1 LKVIKKNHV
10 YINNSQEAYLKEKF
24 LQKQKKEEEE
34 EAEIRNHNFK
44 DLIHGIVYLIIS
56 FLLIIW
62 GIYKIEECYTLLVP
76 LWFISTGC
84 VFFYVCL
91 IVIIRIIL
99 TKSNCLPQQT
109 RLDIFSNI
117 LRLQLSS
124 QFRFSLTIIVITSM
138 IGLTVVL
145 SILLSLNLNDFKDC
159 YGKSFIILIFLLT
172 FMSFNAAL
180 LCFI

>member
-1 LKVIKKNHV
+1 VIKKNHV

-24 LQKQKKEEEE
+24 LHKQKEEEE
-34 EAEIRNHNFK
+34 EITNHNFK

-56 FLLIIW
+56 FILIIW

-99 TKSNCLPQQT
+99 IKSNCLPQQT

-124 QFRFSLTIIVITSM
+124 RFRFSLTIIVITSM
-138 IGLTVVL
+138 IGLTIVL
-145 SILLSLNLNDFKDC
+145 SVLLSLNSNDFKDC
-159 YGKSFIILIFLLT
+159 YAKSFIILIFFLT
-172 FMSFNAAL
+172 LMSLNAAF
-180 LCFI
+180 LCFFQ